1 MYMSELTPMLEQY
14 RKVKEQYPDALVLFR
29 MGDFYETFFE
39 DAYIASKVLGIVLTS
54 RNHGKAS
61 SVPLAGIPH
70 HALEQYLPKLVRAG
84 YKVAVCEQVE
94 DPKKAK
100 GLVKREVV
108 EVVTPGTAL
117 SEGLLE
123 AKRPNFLV
131 SVVPGREKYGLCV
144 AEASTGD
151 FKVTELSEEE
161 LWEELESI
169 APSEVLVPE
178 GARELEEALRDRLP
192 GAFLARA
199 EEWKFGYE
207 RAVERLCGHFG
218 VASLKGFGCE
228 DLKEGVRAA
237 GAALEYLSENQ
248 KGRLGHITGMSR
260 YDRSEYMLL
269 DRNAARNLEV
279 LSSFQGGREGSLL
292 ALLDRTRTPMGGRK
306 LREWLCKPL
315 RSVARIEERLDGVEE
330 LYDEGRW
337 GRVVGAL
344 DEIQD
349 VERITARAACGRA
362 NARDLVALRRSLEA
376 LPRLMDA
383 LEGARAEVLLRC
395 KEALGGLEP
404 LAEELRRAIV
414 DDPPV
419 SLTEGGI
426 IRDGYSPELD
436 ELRAISRDGKSWIA
450 KLQAREQRRTGI
462 SSLKVGYNKVFG
474 YYIEVTKPNLDKV
487 PPDYIRKQTLVNAE
501 RFITPELKE
510 YEAKVLSAE
519 ERIGELEYELFVRLR
534 EEVAGWA
541 SKLRR
546 AADAVATVDV
556 LASLAQVA
564 REEGYTRP
572 ELAED
577 DLLEIREGRH
587 PVVEKAMGKGQ
598 FVPNDLRI
606 DTKDEQIW
614 IITGPNMAGKCVAGD
629 TLVFTDKGLL
639 PIAELMPD
647 GAPVGEFSEVSFR
660 VKGPNGVAHASHFYR
675 GGRKATVKLTTRM
688 GYSLE
693 GTPEHRV
700 WVRNPD
706 GSEGWKRL
714 GEVSEGDVVAIER
727 RIDLWGDETTVDIL
741 PAEGVRDARKRYKL
755 PRKLDE
761 DLAYVLGLLVGDGTL
776 TYRNS
781 VYLCTGDPFI
791 AEEFKRI
798 VRKLFGY
805 EVKCK
810 ANGVD
815 YFITSRQIRVFLE
828 NLGLGYVRAH
838 EKSVPK
844 SVMRAP
850 KHIVKAFLQ
859 GLFDTDGFV
868 ENRYGN
874 VRLST
879 SSPRLAKEV
888 QLLLLNLGII
898 ASLHVKKTSA
908 RPSYRLSIDGEDA
921 IAFHRTVGFRLP
933 RKRKRMDLASD
944 KRMPNVGGIPYL
956 EGVLKEVQ
964 RRIVAVKDKPV
975 ALKRNKSVNSIFYTY
990 IPNGRNISY
999 DKLDELIT
1007 YCRQNGIDCPELEAL
1022 SSRRYFYDRVAKVE
1036 QGEAEVYDLSVPGD
1050 HAYVA
1055 DGFVSHNS
1063 TFVRQIGIIV
1073 LMAQMGSFVPAKYAH
1088 IGIVDRIF
1096 TRVGAS
1102 DNLPAGESTFL
1113 VEMHEAANILHNAT
1127 PKSLVLLDEVGRGTS
1142 TFDGLSLAWA
1152 IVEYLHNE
1160 PKVRARTLFAT
1171 HYHEL
1176 TELER
1181 FLPRVRNYN
1190 MAVREDRDGVAFLHK
1205 VVPGG
1210 CDHSYGIHVARLAGL
1225 PQKVIAR
1232 AEEVLSNLEAQELDP
1247 LRTMRGRKR
1256 RSRRVAEVQMDLFR
1270 DVQEP
1275 PILKELRELNPY
1287 EMTPMQALQKI
1298 EEWWRRWGDGNV
1310 SHGRVEGDDSTR
1322 KT

>member
-1 MYMSELTPMLEQY
+1 MSELTPMLEQY

-404 LAEELRRAIV
+404 LAEQLRRAIV
-414 DDPPV
+414 DDPPL

-436 ELRAISRDGKSWIA
+436 ELRTISMDGKSWIA

-577 DLLEIREGRH
+577 ELLEIREGRH

-714 GEVSEGDVVAIER
+714 GEISEGDVVAIER
-727 RIDLWGDETTVDIL
+727 RIDLWGDETKVDTS

-838 EKSVPK
+838 EKCVPK

-898 ASLHVKKTSA
+898 SSLHVKKTSA

-921 IAFHRTVGFRLP
+921 IAFHRTVGFR
-933 RKRKRMDLASD
+933 R
-944 KRMPNVGGIPYL
+944 
-956 EGVLKEVQ
+956 
-964 RRIVAVKDKPV
+964 
-975 ALKRNKSVNSIFYTY
+975 
-990 IPNGRNISY
+990 
-999 DKLDELIT
+999 
-1007 YCRQNGIDCPELEAL
+1007 NGIDCPELEAL

-1063 TFVRQIGIIV
+1063 TFVRQVGIIV

-1310 SHGRVEGDDSTR
+1310 SPGRVKGDDSTR
-1322 KT
+1322 RIEPR

>member
-1 MYMSELTPMLEQY
+1 MSELTPMLEQY

-39 DAYIASKVLGIVLTS
+39 DAHVASKVLGIVLTS

-84 YKVAVCEQVE
+84 YKVAICEQVE

-100 GLVKREVV
+100 GLVRREVV

-117 SEGLLE
+117 SDQLLE
-123 AKRPNFLV
+123 AKRSNFLV

-169 APSEVLVPE
+169 VPSEVLVPE

-192 GAFLARA
+192 GVFLARA

-207 RAVERLCGHFG
+207 RAVERLCDHFG

-228 DLKEGVRAA
+228 DLEEGVRAA

-260 YDRSEYMLL
+260 YDRSEHMLL

-337 GRVVGAL
+337 GKVVRAL
-344 DEIQD
+344 DEIKD

-362 NARDLVALRRSLEA
+362 NARDLVALRCSLEA

-383 LEGARAEVLLRC
+383 LEGGRAEILVRC
-395 KEALGGLEP
+395 REALGGLEP
-404 LAEELRRAIV
+404 LAEVLRRAIV

-450 KLQAREQRRTGI
+450 ELQAREQRRTGI

-474 YYIEVTKPNLDKV
+474 YYIEVTKPNLGKV
-487 PPDYIRKQTLVNAE
+487 PPDYIRRQTLVNAE

-519 ERIGELEYELFVRLR
+519 ERIGELERELFVRLR

-577 DLLEIREGRH
+577 DLLEVREGRH
-587 PVVEKAMGKGQ
+587 PVVEKALGKGQ

-606 DTKDEQIW
+606 DTKNEQIW
-614 IITGPNMAGKCVAGD
+614 IITGPNMAGK
-629 TLVFTDKGLL
+629 
-639 PIAELMPD
+639 
-647 GAPVGEFSEVSFR
+647 
-660 VKGPNGVAHASHFYR
+660 
-675 GGRKATVKLTTRM
+675 
-688 GYSLE
+688 
-693 GTPEHRV
+693 
-700 WVRNPD
+700 
-706 GSEGWKRL
+706 
-714 GEVSEGDVVAIER
+714 
-727 RIDLWGDETTVDIL
+727 
-741 PAEGVRDARKRYKL
+741 
-755 PRKLDE
+755 
-761 DLAYVLGLLVGDGTL
+761 
-776 TYRNS
+776 
-781 VYLCTGDPFI
+781 
-791 AEEFKRI
+791 
-798 VRKLFGY
+798 
-805 EVKCK
+805 
-810 ANGVD
+810 
-815 YFITSRQIRVFLE
+815 
-828 NLGLGYVRAH
+828 
-838 EKSVPK
+838 
-844 SVMRAP
+844 
-850 KHIVKAFLQ
+850 
-859 GLFDTDGFV
+859 
-868 ENRYGN
+868 
-874 VRLST
+874 
-879 SSPRLAKEV
+879 
-888 QLLLLNLGII
+888 
-898 ASLHVKKTSA
+898 
-908 RPSYRLSIDGEDA
+908 
-921 IAFHRTVGFRLP
+921 
-933 RKRKRMDLASD
+933 
-944 KRMPNVGGIPYL
+944 
-956 EGVLKEVQ
+956 
-964 RRIVAVKDKPV
+964 
-975 ALKRNKSVNSIFYTY
+975 
-990 IPNGRNISY
+990 
-999 DKLDELIT
+999 
-1007 YCRQNGIDCPELEAL
+1007 
-1022 SSRRYFYDRVAKVE
+1022 
-1036 QGEAEVYDLSVPGD
+1036 
-1050 HAYVA
+1050 
-1055 DGFVSHNS
+1055 S

-1073 LMAQMGSFVPAKYAH
+1073 LMAQMGSFVPAEYAH
-1088 IGIVDRIF
+1088 IGVVDRIF

-1160 PKVRARTLFAT
+1160 PEVRARTLFAT

-1210 CDHSYGIHVARLAGL
+1210 CDHSYGIHVAKLAGL
-1225 PQKVIAR
+1225 PQEVIAR

-1247 LRTMRGRKR
+1247 LRTMKGRMKK
-1256 RSRRVAEVQMDLFR
+1256 SRKVAEVQMDLFR

-1275 PILKELRELNPY
+1275 RILKELRELNPY

-1298 EEWWRRWGDGNV
+1298 EEWWRRWGDG
-1310 SHGRVEGDDSTR
+1310 

>member
-1 MYMSELTPMLEQY
+1 MSELTPMLEQY

-404 LAEELRRAIV
+404 LAEQLRRAIV
-414 DDPPV
+414 DDPPL

-436 ELRAISRDGKSWIA
+436 ELRTISMDGKSWIA

-577 DLLEIREGRH
+577 ELLEIREGRH

-714 GEVSEGDVVAIER
+714 GEISEGDVVAIER
-727 RIDLWGDETTVDIL
+727 RIDLWGDETKVDTS

-838 EKSVPK
+838 EKCVPK

-898 ASLHVKKTSA
+898 SSLHVKKTSA

-921 IAFHRTVGFRLP
+921 IAFHRTVGFR
-933 RKRKRMDLASD
+933 R
-944 KRMPNVGGIPYL
+944 
-956 EGVLKEVQ
+956 
-964 RRIVAVKDKPV
+964 
-975 ALKRNKSVNSIFYTY
+975 
-990 IPNGRNISY
+990 
-999 DKLDELIT
+999 
-1007 YCRQNGIDCPELEAL
+1007 NGIDCPELEAL

-1063 TFVRQIGIIV
+1063 TFVRQVGIIV
-1073 LMAQMGSFVPAKYAH
+1073 LMAQMGSFVPVKYAH

-1310 SHGRVEGDDSTR
+1310 SPGRVKGDDSTR
-1322 KT
+1322 RIEPR